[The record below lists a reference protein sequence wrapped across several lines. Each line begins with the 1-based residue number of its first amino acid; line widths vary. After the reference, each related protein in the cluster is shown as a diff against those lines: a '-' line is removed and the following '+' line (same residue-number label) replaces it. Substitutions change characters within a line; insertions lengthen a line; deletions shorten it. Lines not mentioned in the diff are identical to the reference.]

1 MQGPDR
7 HSGLGWRVGMSK
19 GGFLR
24 AAWKL
29 AWPFWMGEE
38 RWSARLLLG
47 AVIALNLSAV
57 WLNVRL
63 NSWNNDFYNALQ
75 EYDWPKFWWQF
86 AIFGMIAA
94 ALIVVAVYQL
104 YLRQIL
110 QIRWRRW
117 LTERFLKDWLADQAY
132 YRMQLDQSST
142 DNPDQRIADDLDR
155 FTSISLALSI
165 GLLNSVV
172 TLFSFLFILWTL
184 SGILHIP
191 LGGDSYFDIPGY
203 MVIAAV
209 IYAVAG
215 TWLTQRIGNP
225 LVPLLFN
232 QQRYEA
238 DFRFSLVRLREHA
251 ESVAFYGGESRE
263 FDVFQ
268 NRFTHCVLNWWE
280 VIRRRKKLTWFTSG
294 YQQLAVVFPFLVAA
308 PRYFAKEIQLGGLMQ
323 ISSAFGQVQD
333 SLSFIVTS
341 YTEIAEYQ
349 SVVERLRGFRG
360 KVDEIAAAHRQPQPI
375 AIDRSGSGVAVGG
388 LALHLPD
395 GRPLRQEIEL
405 AARPGSPVLV
415 TGPSGSGKST
425 LLRAIAGLWPFGR
438 GNIRVGEGHALFLPQ
453 RPYLP
458 LGVLADALAYPDL
471 PKAHDRAEMEGA
483 LRAVG
488 LSYLVDQLDVDGNW
502 GQRLSGGEQQRVGF
516 ARILLARPDIVF
528 LDEATSALDEAA
540 EVALYRLLRDA
551 EWRPTIV
558 SVGHHRTL
566 TRFHEAVIDLGRA
579 PVGEAAAGD

>member
-1 MQGPDR
+1 MA
-7 HSGLGWRVGMSK
+7 LSK
-19 GGFLR
+19 RGCLK
-24 AAWKL
+24 AAWDL
-29 AWPFWMGEE
+29 AWPFWMGDEK
-38 RWSARLLLG
+38 WSARLLLG
-47 AVIALNLSAV
+47 AVVALNLTAV

-415 TGPSGSGKST
+415 TDSVKPNTSSDFYNVAAPAGTTLFYCCRLHPAERGRLVVVGFGKSSKDT
-425 LLRAIAGLWPFGR
+425 
-438 GNIRVGEGHALFLPQ
+438 
-453 RPYLP
+453 
-458 LGVLADALAYPDL
+458 
-471 PKAHDRAEMEGA
+471 
-483 LRAVG
+483 
-488 LSYLVDQLDVDGNW
+488 
-502 GQRLSGGEQQRVGF
+502 
-516 ARILLARPDIVF
+516 
-528 LDEATSALDEAA
+528 
-540 EVALYRLLRDA
+540 
-551 EWRPTIV
+551 PTV
-558 SVGHHRTL
+558 
-566 TRFHEAVIDLGRA
+566 
-579 PVGEAAAGD
+579 

>member
-1 MQGPDR
+1 MA
-7 HSGLGWRVGMSK
+7 LSK
-19 GGFLR
+19 RGCLK
-24 AAWKL
+24 AAWDL
-29 AWPFWMGEE
+29 AWPFWMGDEK
-38 RWSARLLLG
+38 WSARLLLG
-47 AVIALNLSAV
+47 AVVALNLTAV

-458 LGVLADALAYPDL
+458 LGTLADAIAYPALDHQ
-471 PKAHDRAEMEGA
+471 PRRAELEAA
-483 LRAVG
+483 LHAVG
-488 LSYLVDQLDVDGNW
+488 LSYLVDQLDEEGNW
-502 GQRLSGGEQQRVGF
+502 ALRLSGGEQQRLGF
-516 ARILLARPDIVF
+516 ARILLARPEIVF

-540 EVALYRLLRDA
+540 EASLYRLVREAD
-551 EWRPTIV
+551 WHPTIV
-558 SVGHHRTL
+558 SVGHHGTL
-566 TRFHEAVIDLGRA
+566 KRFHEAIIDLGSHR
-579 PVGEAAAGD
+579 VSAAVAGD